1 MGWKLWGKP
10 EKELE
15 QPQVLDP
22 NAVPSGSGG
31 KRANNI
37 PLLLIILVV
46 FIFLAIV
53 AYVAFERSNSQLS
66 PTEKEENRPPKENRS
81 ATQMANEL
89 TSGWGGTVVIPTEP
103 SPPATDEEKAHTTRD
118 AAPNK
123 TFADLSLVQKSAP
136 DPYLLEHRMRVQE
149 LKVQALEA
157 ARTSATRVH
166 IELEKRPA
174 PTAMDVNARIAATRQ
189 RLADMSDPS
198 AAYQARLAQLRGESP
213 ESTDALYEP
222 TRSGKN
228 DVRQFTQKDS
238 WNLDSQVEGPASPY
252 MIRAGFVIPATMIS
266 GINSDLPGQ
275 VMAQVSQNVYDTATG
290 KYLLIPQGTRL
301 IGAYSSDVAF
311 GQERVLMAWQRLI
324 FPDGKALDIRAMP
337 GADSAGYAGFSDKVN
352 SHWFRTISSA
362 VLMSGVIAA
371 VDMSQN
377 DRNSDSN
384 NDRQRA
390 SDSLSE
396 ALGQTLG
403 QTLSQIITKNL
414 NISPTLEIRPGYRFN
429 VMVVKDMS
437 LPGSYRAFDY

>member
-1 MGWKLWGKP
+1 
-10 EKELE
+10 
-15 QPQVLDP
+15 
-22 NAVPSGSGG
+22 
-31 KRANNI
+31 
-37 PLLLIILVV
+37 
-46 FIFLAIV
+46 
-53 AYVAFERSNSQLS
+53 
-66 PTEKEENRPPKENRS
+66 
-81 ATQMANEL
+81 
-89 TSGWGGTVVIPTEP
+89 
-103 SPPATDEEKAHTTRD
+103 
-118 AAPNK
+118 
-123 TFADLSLVQKSAP
+123 
-136 DPYLLEHRMRVQE
+136 
-149 LKVQALEA
+149 
-157 ARTSATRVH
+157 
-166 IELEKRPA
+166 
-174 PTAMDVNARIAATRQ
+174 
-189 RLADMSDPS
+189 
-198 AAYQARLAQLRGESP
+198 
-213 ESTDALYEP
+213 
-222 TRSGKN
+222 
-228 DVRQFTQKDS
+228 
-238 WNLDSQVEGPASPY
+238 

-403 QTLSQIITKNL
+403 QTLSQIITKTS
-414 NISPTLEIRPGYRFN
+414 ISHPPSKSGRVIASTSWSSKTCPFPALTALLIINERYVKPCVKFMSHPPVYRTILIHNKKFYI
-429 VMVVKDMS
+429 S
-437 LPGSYRAFDY
+437 